1 MPQYA
6 TEHINRREIDTRAMT
21 TAQWDMVDAQIR
33 ERAFFMAGV
42 ENARILQDFRNAA
55 HAIAAGQLTTNEARK
70 QLRAALRAAGY
81 EPAEDERGG
90 IHDLSSRRRM
100 EVTLQTNVDLARG
113 WQQREQMKK
122 DKSQPGL
129 RLYRAQEAR
138 QPRNWADRWQ
148 QAAAAVDWE
157 GVAKGGQMVA
167 LIESPIWVEL
177 SRFGQP
183 YPPFDFGSKMRVR
196 AVPYEECEKL
206 GLVPGEKSDR
216 LTVEA
221 EKEEKKPEE
230 KAPEQAE
237 EIEVAT
243 PELSAERLEDALEG
257 IGTKARRKLTEAAR
271 TSLNDHLEADVSHL
285 DDKVVEAMREQ
296 MGALVEVRDGKIIS
310 TDLNGTRPYT
320 PQELADIWA
329 KGLPKWVTKKQPG
342 GGSFTNL
349 QKEALV
355 EWVRTNDA
363 FDKRPEKGTV
373 SETMRQSFRDFLQ
386 RLKSEESTEPL
397 YRGMGW
403 DDIGEMEK
411 MRDICRR
418 NGETYSPAPW
428 KEADS
433 FTSSESMAKLY
444 AEKQGKKRGEEKKYQ
459 AILKVIGHHSAKDMR
474 PLYEVISTV
483 QQDPV
488 TPTHLEAELFFIAGT
503 RFEVVSVQ
511 RYDLPNGGKRD
522 VYTLREL

>member
-1 MPQYA
+1 MPKYA
-6 TEHINRREIDTRAMT
+6 SEYITRREVDTRAMS
-21 TAQWDMVDAQIR
+21 TAEWDLVDAQIR

-42 ENARILQDFRNAA
+42 ENARILQDFREAA
-55 HAIAAGQLTTNEARK
+55 RAIAGGQLTTNEARK
-70 QLRAALRAAGY
+70 RLRAALRSAGY

-148 QAAAAVDWE
+148 EAAVAVDWE

-221 EKEEKKPEE
+221 EEKPRGEEELPEH
-230 KAPEQAE
+230 AE

-243 PELSAERLEDALEG
+243 PELSAERLEEALAG
-257 IGTKARRKLTEAAR
+257 SGTKERRKLTEAVR

-285 DDKVVEAMREQ
+285 DDKVVRAISEQ
-296 MGALVEVRDGKIIS
+296 MGGLVEVRDGKIIS

-329 KGLPKWVTKKQPG
+329 KGLPKWVTEEQPG
-342 GGSFTNL
+342 VGRFSNL
-349 QKEALV
+349 QKEAL
-355 EWVRTNDA
+355 EQWIDNSKQ
-363 FDKRPEKGTV
+363 FDNNGKISPLL
-373 SETMRQSFRDFLQ
+373 RQAMQNLLERIKTQ
-386 RLKSEESTEPL
+386 ESQAPL
-397 YRGMGW
+397 YRGLNFDNREQWEGL
-403 DDIGEMEK
+403 
-411 MRDICRR
+411 RTTCREA
-418 NGETYSPAPW
+418 GGVYSPLP
-428 KEADS
+428 KKMADS
-433 FTSSESMAKLY
+433 FGTKHN
-444 AEKQGKKRGEEKKYQ
+444 AEKYAGGANYRKKQPEQYQ
-459 AILKVIGHHSAKDMR
+459 AILILRKHRSGKDLR
-474 PLYEVISTV
+474 PLYDTITTV
-483 QQDPV
+483 QQNQGEPMK
-488 TPTHLEAELFFIAGT
+488 LEGEVLFMRGT
-503 RFEVVSVQ
+503 RFRVEGVQ
-511 RYDLPNGGKRD
+511 REVKKENGVTIHRD
-522 VYTLREL
+522 TYELEEI

>member
-21 TAQWDMVDAQIR
+21 TAEWDMIDAQIR

-81 EPAEDERGG
+81 EPAEDKRGG

-221 EKEEKKPEE
+221 EEEEKKPEE

-243 PELSAERLEDALEG
+243 PELSAERLEDALVG

-329 KGLPKWVTKKQPG
+329 KGLPKWVTEEQPG
-342 GGSFTNL
+342 GGKFTNQ
-349 QKEALV
+349 QKEAL
-355 EWVRTNDA
+355 EQWINNSQQ
-363 FDKRPEKGTV
+363 FDNNGKISPTL
-373 SETMRQSFRDFLQ
+373 RQAMQNLLERMKAQ
-386 RLKSEESTEPL
+386 ESTETL
-397 YRGMGW
+397 YRGLSF
-403 DDIGEMEK
+403 DSREK
-411 MRDICRR
+411 WEGLRTTCREA
-418 NGETYSPAPW
+418 GGVYSPLD
-428 KEADS
+428 KKMADS
-433 FTSSESMAKLY
+433 FGTKHN
-444 AEKQGKKRGEEKKYQ
+444 AEKYAGGANYREKKPEQYQ
-459 AILKVIGHHSAKDMR
+459 AILILKKHRSGKDLR
-474 PLYEVISTV
+474 PLYDTITTV
-483 QQDPV
+483 QQNQGEPMK
-488 TPTHLEAELFFIAGT
+488 LEGEVLFMKGT
-503 RFEVVSVQ
+503 RFRVKSVQ
-511 RYDLPNGGKRD
+511 REVKKENGITIHRD
-522 VYTLREL
+522 TYELEEI